1 MAVEQGADVAGV
13 PGVLND
19 AVLTG
24 AERRFRLLMRAL
36 AAILVLAGLAYF
48 LGPLIGPFR
57 DLYRE
62 PPFVLNSVTKVTVLG
77 ICCLYV
83 SGDVRRRM
91 GLAAVVIFA
100 HFVSVAAM
108 LVALA
113 FGHTGGA
120 MSFGSLGSASV
131 GSVLWGAIGLDGVI
145 TLVVI
150 VFYVLA
156 RKSQPASVGAAGRHD
171 SESEQAESQLL
182 GIERSMRTF
191 AVIAGVWFVLSG
203 AGYELG
209 GLLDSTRGLFLQWPF
224 VTNSV
229 VMSSTFGM
237 LCLYVAQ
244 DIRANLWM
252 WGVIASG
259 LVLSGLVGLA
269 YLTFL
274 HTGYTRPFASHQLS
288 MTDILWGY
296 VGVHL
301 LAAVAFFLL
310 YAAVWKKRYS
320 PSYFAP
326 IQYRALIAAAGTV
339 IDGPA
344 VRTPE
349 QIAQGVDH
357 YVAKMTAKR
366 TWLYRVAMLG
376 VQLHPLLFLKP
387 PFSELS
393 PRLRY
398 EHVRTHFQK
407 VAPTHNWVFNL
418 PQVAIRMAQ
427 QLCFAAYYNHPDT
440 WKAIGYVP
448 YSERP
453 GNERATRKVE
463 TEHDL
468 NVELPADVQGD
479 TLETEICI
487 AGTGAGGSI
496 LAYRL
501 AEKGHDVLL
510 LERGLYVEPRH
521 FSEDEVQMVSELYA
535 DGVMQQTED
544 FRFTILQGSCVGGS
558 TTVNNSVCFDPPA
571 EVLAR
576 WNDSK
581 LHNAGLDLAKL
592 SGSVSDVRR
601 FLSVTRQGPAHLNPS
616 GAKYLDGVN
625 RLGLSPDVLK
635 VDAVDANIKDCLG
648 CGYCNIGCAYE
659 AKLSMLQSA
668 LPWAQKTYPGKVRI
682 VAECEVERIRAESGS
697 SARVTDVRARL
708 SDGRRITVKAEKFI
722 VSAGT
727 VASSYLLMRSG
738 IGRGLPVGRHVC
750 FNMGAPM
757 TAEFEQDLD
766 AFAGLQISHFGLP
779 QVFDGFA
786 FETWWNPPVSQA
798 ENMPGWFSDHF
809 QNMLNYK
816 KLMGVGVIVGT
827 AGNASIYKS
836 PIGGPGVRY
845 VPEQRDLAKL
855 SEGLKLLGEI
865 LFAAGAKRVMLNTW
879 DIPGAQ
885 FTKTSQL
892 VRLDEV
898 VMHPAWMSLG
908 TGHPQGGNA
917 ISEDPARGVIGPDFR
932 VHGYKNL
939 FVCDASVF
947 PSSLT
952 VNPQLTVMSLAHYAG
967 GQI

>member
-1 MAVEQGADVAGV
+1 MTTERGTDAAGV
-13 PGVLND
+13 PGVVND
-19 AVLTG
+19 AVLSG
-24 AERRFRLLMRAL
+24 AERRFRLLLRAL

-48 LGPLIGPFR
+48 LGPLAGPFR

-91 GLAAVVIFA
+91 GLAAIVIIA

-120 MSFGSLGSASV
+120 MSFGSLGSTSV
-131 GSVLWGAIGLDGVI
+131 GNVLWGAIGLDGVI

-156 RKSQPASVGAAGRHD
+156 RRSQPAQATPATGAKP
-171 SESEQAESQLL
+171 QLL
-182 GIERSMRTF
+182 GIERWLRAF
-191 AVIAGVWFVLSG
+191 ALIAGAWFVLSG
-203 AGYELG
+203 VGYELG
-209 GLLDSTRGLFLQWPF
+209 GLLDSTRELFLQWPF

-237 LCLYVAQ
+237 LCFYVVR

-259 LVLSGLVGLA
+259 LVLSGLVGLT

-274 HTGYTRPFASHQLS
+274 HTGYTRPFDGHQLS
-288 MTDILWGY
+288 MTDVLWGF

-301 LAAVAFFLL
+301 LFAVVFFVL
-310 YAAVWKKRYS
+310 YAAIWKKRFS
-320 PSYFAP
+320 LHYFAP
-326 IQYRALIAAAGTV
+326 IQYRTLIAAAGTV

-349 QIAQGVDH
+349 QIAQSVDH

-366 TWLYRVAMLG
+366 TWLYRLALLG

-407 VAPTHNWVFNL
+407 VAPTHNWIFNL

-427 QLCFAAYYNHPDT
+427 QLCFAAYYNHEDT

-453 GNERATRKVE
+453 GNQRATRKANA
-463 TEHDL
+463 EHDL
-468 NVELPADVQGD
+468 EVELPADVAGD

-487 AGTGAGGSI
+487 VGTGAGGAI
-496 LAYRL
+496 LACRL

-571 EVLAR
+571 DVLER
-576 WNDSK
+576 WNDARM
-581 LHNAGLDLAKL
+581 HDAGLDLAKL
-592 SGSVSDVRR
+592 GASVSDVRR
-601 FLSVTRQGPAHLNPS
+601 FLSVTRQGPGNLNPS
-616 GAKYLDGVN
+616 GVKYIDGVN
-625 RLGLSPDVLK
+625 RLGLSPAVLQ

-648 CGYCNIGCAYE
+648 CGYCNIGCAYG
-659 AKLSMLQSA
+659 AKLSMLQTA
-668 LPWAQKTYPGKVRI
+668 LPWAQRTHPGKVRI
-682 VAECEVERIRAESGS
+682 VAECEVERIRTESGS
-697 SARVTDVRARL
+697 PAGATDVRARL

-722 VSAGT
+722 LSAGT

-738 IGRGLPVGRHVC
+738 VGRDLPVGKHVC

-757 TAEFEQDLD
+757 TAEFAEDMD
-766 AFAGLQISHFGLP
+766 AYAGLQISHFGLP
-779 QVFDGFA
+779 QVLDGFA

-809 QNMLNYK
+809 RNMLNYR
-816 KLMGVGVIVGT
+816 KLMAVGVIVGT

-885 FTKTSQL
+885 FTDRSQL

-898 VMHPAWMSLG
+898 VMRPAWMSLG

-932 VHGYKNL
+932 VHGYRNL
-939 FVCDASVF
+939 YVCDASVF

>member
-1 MAVEQGADVAGV
+1 MAVEQGADAAGA
-13 PGVLND
+13 PGVLSD

-24 AERRFRLLMRAL
+24 AERRFRVLLRAL

-48 LGPLIGPFR
+48 AGPLLGPFR

-62 PPFVLNSVTKVTVLG
+62 PPFVLNSVPKVTVLG

-91 GLAAVVIFA
+91 GLAAIVIIA

-113 FGHTGGA
+113 FGHTGAA
-120 MSFGSLGSASV
+120 MSFGSLGSTSV
-131 GSVLWGAIGLDGVI
+131 GNVLWGAIGLDGVI

-156 RKSQPASVGAAGRHD
+156 RRSQPTVASATDEAQP
-171 SESEQAESQLL
+171 ELKA
-182 GIERSMRTF
+182 IERSMRTF
-191 AVIAGVWFVLSG
+191 AVIVGVLFVLSG
-203 AGYELG
+203 VGYELG

-229 VMSSTFGM
+229 VMSVTLGM
-237 LCLYVAQ
+237 LCFYVAR
-244 DIRANLWM
+244 DVRANLSL
-252 WGVIASG
+252 WGVIALG
-259 LVLSGLVGLA
+259 LVLSGVVGLA

-274 HTGYTRPFASHQLS
+274 HTGYTRPFAGHRLS
-288 MTDILWGY
+288 MTNILWGL
-296 VGVHL
+296 VGARLL
-301 LAAVAFFLL
+301 LAAIFLVL
-310 YAAVWKKRYS
+310 YNATWKKRYELR
-320 PSYFAP
+320 YFAP
-326 IQYRALIAAAGTV
+326 VQYRALLAAAGVV

-344 VRTPE
+344 VLPPE
-349 QIAQGVDH
+349 QIAQTVDER
-357 YVAKMTAKR
+357 VALMTARR

-376 VQLHPLLFLKP
+376 VQAHPLLFLKP

-398 EHVRTHFQK
+398 EHVRTHFEK
-407 VAPTHNWVFNL
+407 VAPTHNWIFNL

-427 QLCFAAYYNHPDT
+427 QLCFAAYYNDKAT
-440 WKAIGYVP
+440 WRAIGYVP

-453 GNERATRKVE
+453 GNEHAARRATA
-463 TEHDL
+463 EHDL
-468 NVELPADVQGD
+468 KVELPAEVQGD

-487 AGTGAGGSI
+487 VGTGAGGSI
-496 LAYRL
+496 LACRL

-510 LERGLYVEPRH
+510 LERGRYVEPRH
-521 FSEDEVQMVSELYA
+521 FSEDEIQMVSELYA

-576 WNDSK
+576 WNDSR
-581 LHNAGLDLAKL
+581 LHDAGLNLAQL
-592 SGSVSDVRR
+592 GGSVSEVRR
-601 FLSVTRQGPAHLNPS
+601 FLSVAQQGPAHLNPS
-616 GAKYLDGVN
+616 GVKYLDGVN
-625 RLGLSPDVLK
+625 KLGLSPGVLQ
-635 VDAVDANIKDCLG
+635 VAAVDANIKDCLG
-648 CGYCNIGCAYE
+648 CGYCNIGCAYG
-659 AKLSMLQSA
+659 AKLSMLQTA
-668 LPWAQKTYPGKVRI
+668 LPWAQRTHPGKVRI

-697 SARVTDVRARL
+697 PACATDVRARL

-722 VSAGT
+722 LSAGT

-738 IGRGLPVGRHVC
+738 VGRGLPVGEHVC

-757 TAEFEQDLD
+757 TAEFADDMD
-766 AFAGLQISHFGLP
+766 AYAGLQISHFGLP
-779 QVFDGFA
+779 QVLDGFA

-809 QNMLNYK
+809 QNMLSYR
-816 KLMGVGVIVGT
+816 KLMAVGVIVGT

-865 LFAAGAKRVMLNTW
+865 LFEAGAKRVMLNTW

-885 FTKTSQL
+885 FTDRSQL

-898 VMHPAWMSLG
+898 VMRPAWMSLG

-932 VHGYKNL
+932 VHGYRNL
-939 FVCDASVF
+939 YVCDASVF

>member
-1 MAVEQGADVAGV
+1 MVAGQAA
-13 PGVLND
+13 GVVND
-19 AVLTG
+19 AELTD
-24 AERRFRLLMRAL
+24 AERRFRVLLRAL

-48 LGPLIGPFR
+48 FGPLAGPFR
-57 DLYRE
+57 DLYIE

-77 ICCLYV
+77 VCCLYV

-91 GLAAVVIFA
+91 GLAAIVIFA

-108 LVALA
+108 IVALA
-113 FGHTGGA
+113 FGHTGGT
-120 MSFGSLGSASV
+120 MSFGSLGNASV

-150 VFYVLA
+150 VFYLLA
-156 RKSQPASVGAAGRHD
+156 RKSQPADSRAKGQTEAQPGRAD
-171 SESEQAESQLL
+171 TQLL
-182 GIERSMRTF
+182 GIERWMRAF

-229 VMSSTFGM
+229 VMSSTFAM
-237 LCLYVAQ
+237 LCFYVAR
-244 DIRANLWM
+244 DVRTRLSL
-252 WGVIASG
+252 WGVVASG
-259 LVLSGLVGLA
+259 LVLSSLVGFA

-274 HTGYTRPFASHQLS
+274 HTDYTRPFFSHQLN
-288 MTDILWGY
+288 MTEILWGFI
-296 VGVHL
+296 GVHL
-301 LAAVAFFLL
+301 LSAVSFFVL
-310 YAAVWKKRYS
+310 YAAVWKKRY
-320 PSYFAP
+320 PTSYFAP
-326 IQYRALIAAAGTV
+326 VQYRALIAAASVV

-349 QIAQGVDH
+349 QIAESVDH

-366 TWLYRVAMLG
+366 TWLYRVALLG
-376 VQLHPLLFLKP
+376 VQLHPLLFIKP

-427 QLCFAAYYNHPDT
+427 QLCFAAYYNDPAT
-440 WKAIGYVP
+440 WQAIGYVP
-448 YSERP
+448 YSKRP
-453 GNERATRKVE
+453 GNQSAARKVSA
-463 TEHDL
+463 EHDL
-468 NVELPADVQGD
+468 EVELPADVHGD

-501 AEKGHDVLL
+501 AKKGHDVLL
-510 LERGLYVEPRH
+510 LERGLYVEPQH

-544 FRFTILQGSCVGGS
+544 FRFTILQGSCIGGS

-576 WNDSK
+576 WNDSQ
-581 LHNAGLDLAKL
+581 LHDAGLDLAKL
-592 SGSVSDVRR
+592 NSSVEGVRE
-601 FLSVTRQGPAHLNPS
+601 FLSVQTQGPANLNPS
-616 GAKYLDGVN
+616 GVKYLEGVKS
-625 RLGLSPDVLK
+625 LGLSSDVLK
-635 VDAVDANIKDCLG
+635 VGAVDANIDVDKCLG

-659 AKLSMLQSA
+659 AKLSMLQTA

-697 SARVTDVRARL
+697 PAQVTDVRARL

-722 VSAGT
+722 LAAGT
-727 VASSYLLMRSG
+727 VASSYLMMRSG
-738 IGRGLPVGRHVC
+738 IGRNLPVGQHVC

-766 AFAGLQISHFGLP
+766 SYAGLQISHFGLP

-786 FETWWNPPVSQA
+786 FETWFNPPVSQA
-798 ENMPGWFSDHF
+798 ENMPGWFGDHF

-816 KLMGVGVIVGT
+816 KLMAVGVIVGT
-827 AGNASIYKS
+827 AGNAKIYKS
-836 PIGGPGVRY
+836 PIGGAGVRY
-845 VPEQRDLAKL
+845 VPAAQDLAKL
-855 SEGLKLLGEI
+855 AEGLELLGKI
-865 LFAAGAKRVMLNTW
+865 LFEAGAKRVMLNTW

-885 FTKTSQL
+885 FTDPAQL
-892 VRLDEV
+892 VQLKDV
-898 VMHPAWMSLG
+898 VMRPAWMSLG

-932 VHGYKNL
+932 VHGYSNL
-939 FVCDASVF
+939 YVCDASVF

>member
-1 MAVEQGADVAGV
+1 MAVEQAAHAAGV
-13 PGVLND
+13 VND
-19 AVLTG
+19 AVLTD
-24 AERRFRLLMRAL
+24 AERRFRVLLRAL

-48 LGPLIGPFR
+48 LGPLAGPFR
-57 DLYRE
+57 DLYLE

-77 ICCLYV
+77 VCCLYV

-91 GLAAVVIFA
+91 GLAAIVIFA

-145 TLVVI
+145 TLVVV
-150 VFYVLA
+150 VFYLLA
-156 RKSQPASVGAAGRHD
+156 RRSQPAADDLTKAKPT
-171 SESEQAESQLL
+171 LL
-182 GIERSMRTF
+182 PIELWLRRF
-191 AVIAGVWFVLSG
+191 AVIAGAWFVVSG

-229 VMSSTFGM
+229 VMSGTLAM
-237 LCLYVAQ
+237 LCFYVAR
-244 DIRANLWM
+244 DVRAHLSL
-252 WGVIASG
+252 WGVAACG
-259 LVLSGLVGLA
+259 LVLSGIVGLA

-274 HTGYTRPFASHQLS
+274 HTGYTRPFFGHQLN
-288 MTDILWGY
+288 MADILWGL

-301 LAAVAFFLL
+301 LAAVPFFAL
-310 YAAVWKKRYS
+310 YRATWKQRYGLR
-320 PSYFAP
+320 YFTP
-326 IQYRALIAAAGTV
+326 IQYRALLAAAGIV

-344 VRTPE
+344 VLTPE
-349 QIAQGVDH
+349 QIAQIVDQR
-357 YVAKMTAKR
+357 VALMTARR

-376 VQLHPLLFLKP
+376 LQAHPLLYLKP

-418 PQVAIRMAQ
+418 PQVTIRMAQ
-427 QLCFAAYYNHPDT
+427 QLCFAAYYNHEDT
-440 WKAIGYVP
+440 WESIGYVP
-448 YSERP
+448 YSKRP
-453 GNERATRKVE
+453 GNKRAERLVTA
-463 TEHDL
+463 EHDL
-468 NVELPADVQGD
+468 EVELPADLTGE
-479 TLETEICI
+479 TLESEICI
-487 AGTGAGGSI
+487 VGTGAGGAI
-496 LAYRL
+496 LAYEL
-501 AEKGHDVLL
+501 AAKGHDVLM
-510 LERGLYVEPRH
+510 LERGRYVEPRH
-521 FSEDEVQMVSELYA
+521 FSEDEIQMVSELYA
-535 DGVMQQTED
+535 DGVMEQSED

-571 EVLAR
+571 GVLAR
-576 WNDSK
+576 WNDVK
-581 LHNAGLDLAKL
+581 LHDAGLDLAKL
-592 SGSVSDVRR
+592 NGSITDVRKL
-601 FLSVTRQGPAHLNPS
+601 LSVTPQGPDYLNPS
-616 GAKYLDGVN
+616 GAKYLQGVAN
-625 RLGLSPDVLK
+625 LAVSPSVLE
-635 VDAVDANIKDCLG
+635 VGPVEANIKDCIG
-648 CGYCNIGCAYE
+648 CGYCNIGCAYG
-659 AKLSMLQSA
+659 AKLSMLQTT
-668 LPWAQKTYPGKVRI
+668 LPWAQKQHPGKVRI
-682 VAECEVERIRAESGS
+682 VAECEVERIRAESG
-697 SARVTDVRARL
+697 APAQATDVRARL

-722 VSAGT
+722 LSAGT

-738 IGRGLPVGRHVC
+738 LGRGLPVGKQVC
-750 FNMGAPM
+750 FNMGAPL
-757 TAEFEQDLD
+757 TAEFEHELD
-766 AFAGLQISHFGLP
+766 SYAGLQISHFGLP

-786 FETWWNPPVSQA
+786 FETWFNPPVSQA
-798 ENMPGWFSDHF
+798 ENMPGWFGDHF
-809 QNMLNYK
+809 QNMRNFS
-816 KLMGVGVIVGT
+816 KLMAVGVIVGT

-836 PIGGPGVRY
+836 PIGGAGVRY
-845 VPEQRDLAKL
+845 IPEQQDLTKL
-855 SEGLKLLGEI
+855 AEGLKLLGEI

-885 FTKTSQL
+885 FTDSSQL
-892 VRLDEV
+892 VRLKDV
-898 VMHPAWMSLG
+898 VMKPAWMSLG

-932 VHGYKNL
+932 VHGYRNL
-939 FVCDASVF
+939 YVCDASVF

>member
-1 MAVEQGADVAGV
+1 MAVERGADVARAL
-13 PGVLND
+13 GVLTD

-24 AERRFRLLMRAL
+24 AECHFRFLLRAL
-36 AAILVLAGLAYF
+36 GAILVLAGLAYF
-48 LGPLIGPFR
+48 LGPLAGPFR

-62 PPFVLNSVTKVTVLG
+62 PPFVLNSVTKVTLLG

-91 GLAAVVIFA
+91 SLAAIVIVA

-131 GSVLWGAIGLDGVI
+131 GGVLWGAIGLDGVI

-156 RKSQPASVGAAGRHD
+156 RRSQPTQARPAA
-171 SESEQAESQLL
+171 EAKPQLL
-182 GIERSMRTF
+182 GIERWMRTL
-191 AVIAGVWFVLSG
+191 ALVAGVCFVLSG

-209 GLLDSTRGLFLQWPF
+209 GLLDSTRGLFVQWPF

-229 VMSSTFGM
+229 VLSSTFGM
-237 LCLYVAQ
+237 LCFFVAR

-269 YLTFL
+269 YLALL
-274 HTGYTRPFASHQLS
+274 HTGYTRPFDGDRLS
-288 MTDILWGY
+288 MTDVLWGFA
-296 VGVHL
+296 GVHL
-301 LAAVAFFLL
+301 LLALAFFALGT
-310 YAAVWKKRYS
+310 ATWKKRLS
-320 PSYFAP
+320 LRYFAP

-349 QIAQGVDH
+349 QIAQSVDH

-366 TWLYRVAMLG
+366 TWLYRLAMLG
-376 VQLHPLLFLKP
+376 VQFHPLLFLKP

-393 PRLRY
+393 PRMRY
-398 EHVRTHFQK
+398 EHVRSHFQK
-407 VAPTHNWVFNL
+407 VAPTHKWVFNL

-427 QLCFAAYYNHPDT
+427 QLCFAAYYNHEDT
-440 WKAIGYVP
+440 WKAIGYAP

-453 GNERATRKVE
+453 GNHSSTRKADA
-463 TEHDL
+463 EHDL
-468 NVELPADVQGD
+468 DVELPADLTGD
-479 TLETEICI
+479 TLESEICI
-487 AGTGAGGSI
+487 VGTGAGGGI
-496 LAYRL
+496 LACRL

-510 LERGLYVEPRH
+510 LERGLYVEPRR
-521 FSEDEVQMVSELYA
+521 FSEDEVEMVSSLYA

-571 EVLAR
+571 DVLAR
-576 WNDSK
+576 WNDVK
-581 LHNAGLDLAKL
+581 LHDAGLDLAKL
-592 SGSVSDVRR
+592 DGSVGDVRK
-601 FLSVTRQGPAHLNPS
+601 FLSVTEQGPGQLNPS
-616 GAKYLDGVN
+616 GVRFLDGVD
-625 RLGLSPDVLK
+625 RLGLSPTVLR
-635 VDAVDANIKDCLG
+635 VGAVDANIKDCLG
-648 CGYCNIGCAYE
+648 CGYCNIGCAYG
-659 AKLSMLQSA
+659 AKLSMLQTA
-668 LPWAQKTYPGKVRI
+668 LPWAQRTHPGKVRI

-697 SARVTDVRARL
+697 PARVTDVRARL
-708 SDGRRITVKAEKFI
+708 SDGRRITVKAERFV

-727 VASSYLLMRSG
+727 IASSYLLMRSG
-738 IGRGLPVGRHVC
+738 VGRGLPVGEHVC

-757 TAEFEQDLD
+757 TAEFAEDMD
-766 AFAGLQISHFGLP
+766 AYAGLQISHFGLP
-779 QVFDGFA
+779 QVLDGFA

-798 ENMPGWFSDHF
+798 ENMPGWFGDHF
-809 QNMLNYK
+809 QNMLNYR
-816 KLMGVGVIVGT
+816 KLMAVGVIVGT

-855 SEGLKLLGEI
+855 SEGLKLLGEV

-879 DIPGAQ
+879 DLPGAQ
-885 FTKTSQL
+885 FTDASQL

-898 VMHPAWMSLG
+898 VMRPAWMSLG

-917 ISEDPARGVIGPDFR
+917 ISEDPARGVIAPDFR
-932 VHGYKNL
+932 VHGYRNL

-952 VNPQLTVMSLAHYAG
+952 VNPQLTVMALAHYAG